1 MKVVNGG
8 NMFIRRHKSENK
20 KIGDIESISEKIIE
34 EESCDMMTLSGINE
48 LLQYM
53 TSLDYVKE
61 MIVDANNQMEM
72 VESLASSSEELNA
85 ATADISE
92 YVQKSTLTMNNTIT
106 STEANLEIINR
117 TFSSLEENIN
127 HTNKVKTVMDELT
140 SEAEKINKIVNVI
153 NDVASQT
160 NLLALNASIEAA
172 RVGQHGRGFA
182 VVADEIKKLAEN
194 TRQQAGQIQEI
205 VDSLNLKISDTSSE
219 MEKVIHSFNT
229 SKKQMDDAVSGIK
242 SITSGIS
249 SVGDSFTS
257 ISANV
262 EEQSAATQ
270 EMTNNIMV
278 INQSSVNLKKEATK
292 TGKAFF
298 DISQSLD
305 NIRIKA
311 LNSRKKVDSAVMI
324 ELSKTDHLMWKWK
337 IYNMILGNLTMETET
352 AGNHNACRLGKW
364 LKTLDRNQ
372 NGVLEIISKIEG
384 PHSRIHEAAKEAIKA
399 YNSKNTV
406 EAERL
411 LSVLEENS
419 SLVVAQLNKLK
430 EVI

>member
-1 MKVVNGG
+1 
-8 NMFIRRHKSENK
+8 MFIRRHKNENK
-20 KIGDIESISEKIIE
+20 KIGDIEAISEKIIH
-34 EESCDMMTLSGINE
+34 EESCDIMTLSGVNE

-61 MIVDANNQMEM
+61 MILDANHQMEM

-92 YVQKSTLTMNNTIT
+92 YVQKSTQTMNNTIT

-127 HTNKVKTVMDELT
+127 QTNKVKTVMDEVT
-140 SEAEKINKIVNVI
+140 KEAEKINKIVNVI

-172 RVGQHGRGFA
+172 HVGQHGRGFA

-205 VDSLNLKISDTSSE
+205 VDSLNAKISDTSSE
-219 MEKVIHSFNT
+219 VDNVIRSFNT
-229 SKKQMDDAVSGIK
+229 SKKQMNDAVEGIK
-242 SITSGIS
+242 SITSGIG

-278 INQSSVNLKKEATK
+278 INNSSLNLKKEATK

-305 NIRIKA
+305 TIRIKA
-311 LNSRKKVDSAVMI
+311 LNSRKKIDNSVMI

-337 IYNMILGNLTMETET
+337 VYNMILGNITLETET
-352 AGNHNACRLGKW
+352 VGNHHVCRLGKW
-364 LKTLDRNQ
+364 LQTLDRNQ
-372 NGVLEIISKIEG
+372 NGVSEILSKIEG
-384 PHSRIHEAAKEAIKA
+384 PHSKIHEAAKEAIKA
-399 YNSKNTV
+399 YNNKNSA

-411 LSVLEENS
+411 LSILEENS
-419 SLVVAQLNKLK
+419 MLVVAQLNKLK

>member
-1 MKVVNGG
+1 
-8 NMFIRRHKSENK
+8 MFIRRNK
-20 KIGDIESISEKIIE
+20 GSKNPADIEAAAEKIKE
-34 EESCDMMTLSGINE
+34 DESCDIMTLSGVNE

-61 MIVDANNQMEM
+61 MIVDANQQMEM

-92 YVQKSTLTMNNTIT
+92 YVQKSTTTMNSTIT
-106 STEANLEIINR
+106 STETNLEIINC
-117 TFSSLEENIN
+117 TFTSLEESIN
-127 HTNKVKTVMDELT
+127 QTYRVKSVMDEVT

-194 TRQQAGQIQEI
+194 TRQQVGHIQEI
-205 VDSLNLKISDTSSE
+205 VDNLNIKISDTSAE
-219 MEKVIHSFNT
+219 VDKVIHSFNT

-242 SITSGIS
+242 SINSGIC
-249 SVGDSFTS
+249 SVGDSFTN

-270 EMTNNIMV
+270 EMTNSIMA
-278 INQSSVNLKKEATK
+278 INNKSMNLKKEAAR

-311 LNSRKKVDSAVMI
+311 LNSRKKVDNAVMI

-337 IYNMILGNLTMETET
+337 VYNMILGNINIEIETV
-352 AGNHNACRLGKW
+352 GNHHVCRLGKW
-364 LKTLDRNQ
+364 LQTLDKEQ
-372 NGVLEIISKIEG
+372 KGVSQILKKLKDLIPKFMKLQRK
-384 PHSRIHEAAKEAIKA
+384 PSRHTTAATLLK
-399 YNSKNTV
+399 
-406 EAERL
+406 
-411 LSVLEENS
+411 LSVF
-419 SLVVAQLNKLK
+419 LVF
-430 EVI
+430 

>member
-1 MKVVNGG
+1 
-8 NMFIRRHKSENK
+8 MFDKP
-20 KIGDIESISEKIIE
+20 
-34 EESCDMMTLSGINE
+34 T
-48 LLQYM
+48 
-53 TSLDYVKE
+53 
-61 MIVDANNQMEM
+61 
-72 VESLASSSEELNA
+72 
-85 ATADISE
+85 
-92 YVQKSTLTMNNTIT
+92 
-106 STEANLEIINR
+106 
-117 TFSSLEENIN
+117 
-127 HTNKVKTVMDELT
+127 
-140 SEAEKINKIVNVI
+140 IVNVI

-172 RVGQHGRGFA
+172 HVGQHGRGFA
-182 VVADEIKKLAEN
+182 VVADEIKKLAES

-205 VDSLNLKISDTSSE
+205 VDSLNFKISDTSSE
-219 MEKVIHSFNT
+219 IDKVIYSFNT
-229 SKKQMDDAVSGIK
+229 SKKQMNDAVAGIK

-278 INQSSVNLKKEATK
+278 INNSSINLKNEATK

-305 NIRIKA
+305 TIRIKA
-311 LNSRKKVDSAVMI
+311 LNSRKKIDNSVMI

-337 IYNMILGNLTMETET
+337 VYNMILGNVSLETET
-352 AGNHNACRLGKW
+352 VGNHHVCRLGKW
-364 LKTLDRNQ
+364 LQTLDRNK
-372 NGVLEIISKIEG
+372 NEVSEILSKIEG
-384 PHSRIHEAAKEAIKA
+384 PHSKIHEAAKEAIKA
-399 YNSKNTV
+399 FNSKNSA

-419 SLVVAQLNKLK
+419 ILVVSQLNNLK

>member
-1 MKVVNGG
+1 
-8 NMFIRRHKSENK
+8 MFIRRHKSENK
-20 KIGDIESISEKIIE
+20 KIDKIEAISDKITQ
-34 EESCDMMTLSGINE
+34 EESCDIMTISGVNE

-127 HTNKVKTVMDELT
+127 QTNKVKNVMDEVT
-140 SEAEKINKIVNVI
+140 YEAEKINKIVNVI

-172 RVGQHGRGFA
+172 HVGQHGRGFA
-182 VVADEIKKLAEN
+182 VVADEIKKLAES

-205 VDSLNLKISDTSSE
+205 VDSLNFKISDTSSE
-219 MEKVIHSFNT
+219 IDKVIYSFNT
-229 SKKQMDDAVSGIK
+229 SKKQMNDAVAGIK

-278 INQSSVNLKKEATK
+278 INNSSINLKNEATK

-305 NIRIKA
+305 TIRINA
-311 LNSRKKVDSAVMI
+311 LNSRKKIDNAMMI

-337 IYNMILGNLTMETET
+337 VYNMILGNITLETET
-352 AGNHNACRLGKW
+352 VGNHHVCRLGKW
-364 LKTLDRNQ
+364 LQTLDRNQ
-372 NGVLEIISKIEG
+372 NGVSEILSKLEG
-384 PHSRIHEAAKEAIKA
+384 PHSKIHEAAKEAIKA
-399 YNSKNTV
+399 YNNKNSA

-411 LSVLEENS
+411 LSVLEGNS
-419 SLVVAQLNKLK
+419 TLVVALLNKLK

>member
-1 MKVVNGG
+1 MKIVNGG

-399 YNSKNTV
+399 YNSKNTI

-419 SLVVAQLNKLK
+419 TLVVAQLNKLK

>member
-1 MKVVNGG
+1 
-8 NMFIRRHKSENK
+8 MFIRRRKSESK
-20 KIGDIESISEKIIE
+20 KIGDIEDISEKINLV
-34 EESCDMMTLSGINE
+34 ESCDIMTLSGVNE

-61 MIVDANNQMEM
+61 MILDANHQMEM
-72 VESLASSSEELNA
+72 VENLASSSEELNA

-92 YVQKSTLTMNNTIT
+92 YVQKSTVTMNNTIT
-106 STEANLEIINR
+106 STESNLEIINR

-127 HTNKVKTVMDELT
+127 QTNRVKTVIDEVT
-140 SEAEKINKIVNVI
+140 YEAEKINKIVNVI

-172 RVGQHGRGFA
+172 HVGVHGRGFA

-194 TRQQAGQIQEI
+194 TRHQAGQIQEI
-205 VDSLNLKISDTSSE
+205 VDNLNHKISDTSSE
-219 MEKVIHSFNT
+219 MNKVIYSFNT
-229 SKKQMDDAVSGIK
+229 SKKQMNDAVAGIK
-242 SITSGIS
+242 AITSGIG

-278 INQSSVNLKKEATK
+278 INNSSLNLKKEATK

-305 NIRIKA
+305 TIRIKA
-311 LNSRKKVDSAVMI
+311 LNSRKKIDNSVMI

-337 IYNMILGNLTMETET
+337 VYNMILGNITLETET
-352 AGNHNACRLGKW
+352 VGNHHVCRLGKW
-364 LKTLDRNQ
+364 LQTLDRNQ
-372 NGVLEIISKIEG
+372 NGVSEILSKIEG
-384 PHSRIHEAAKEAIKA
+384 PHSKIHEAAKEAIKA
-399 YNSKNTV
+399 YNNKNSA

-411 LSVLEENS
+411 LSILEENS
-419 SLVVAQLNKLK
+419 MLVVAQLNKLK

>member
-1 MKVVNGG
+1 
-8 NMFIRRHKSENK
+8 MFIRRHKSENK

>member
-278 INQSSVNLKKEATK
+278 INHSSVNLKKEATK

-372 NGVLEIISKIEG
+372 NGVLDIISKIEG

-399 YNSKNTV
+399 YNSKNTS

-419 SLVVAQLNKLK
+419 KLVVAQLNKLK
-430 EVI
+430 DII

>member
-1 MKVVNGG
+1 
-8 NMFIRRHKSENK
+8 MFIRRNK
-20 KIGDIESISEKIIE
+20 GSKNPADIEAAAEKIKE
-34 EESCDMMTLSGINE
+34 DESCDIMTLSGVNE

-61 MIVDANNQMEM
+61 MIVDANQQMEM

-92 YVQKSTLTMNNTIT
+92 YVQKSTTTMNSTIT
-106 STEANLEIINR
+106 STETNLEIINC
-117 TFSSLEENIN
+117 TFTSLEESIN
-127 HTNKVKTVMDELT
+127 QTYRVKSVMDEVT

-194 TRQQAGQIQEI
+194 TRQQVGHIQEI
-205 VDSLNLKISDTSSE
+205 VDNLNIKISDTSAE
-219 MEKVIHSFNT
+219 VDKVIHSFNT

-242 SITSGIS
+242 SINSGIC
-249 SVGDSFTS
+249 SVGDSFTN

-270 EMTNNIMV
+270 EMTNSIMA
-278 INQSSVNLKKEATK
+278 INNKSMNLKKEAAR

-311 LNSRKKVDSAVMI
+311 LNSRKKVDNAVMI

-337 IYNMILGNLTMETET
+337 VYNMILGNINIEIETV
-352 AGNHNACRLGKW
+352 GNHHVCRLGKW
-364 LKTLDRNQ
+364 LQTLDKEQ
-372 NGVLEIISKIEG
+372 KGVSQILTKIEG
-384 PHSRIHEAAKEAIKA
+384 PHSKIHEAAKEAIKA
-399 YNSKNTV
+399 YNSSNFV

-411 LSVLEENS
+411 LGILEENS
-419 SLVVAQLNKLK
+419 SLVVEQLNKLK
-430 EVI
+430 EII